1 MWNEFMVSI
10 QFLLDVY
17 TDNTE
22 ITVNFGLLVGILT
35 EETKIQTDA
44 RND

>member
-1 MWNEFMVSI
+1 MVTI

-17 TDNTE
+17 ADNTE
-22 ITVNFGLLVGILT
+22 ITVNVGLFVGILT

-44 RND
+44 WSD

>member
-1 MWNEFMVSI
+1 MVSM

-22 ITVNFGLLVGILT
+22 ITVNVGLLVGIVT

-44 RND
+44 WSD

>member
-1 MWNEFMVSI
+1 MGNEFMVTI

-17 TDNTE
+17 ADNTE
-22 ITVNFGLLVGILT
+22 ITVNVGLFVGILT

-44 RND
+44 WSD

>member
-1 MWNEFMVSI
+1 MGNEFMVSI

-17 TDNTE
+17 TDDTE
-22 ITVNFGLLVGILT
+22 IAVSVGLLVGIVT

-44 RND
+44 WSD

>member
-1 MWNEFMVSI
+1 MVSI

-17 TDNTE
+17 TDDTE
-22 ITVNFGLLVGILT
+22 IAVSVGLLVGIVT

-44 RND
+44 WSD

>member
-1 MWNEFMVSI
+1 MVSI

-17 TDNTE
+17 TDNIE
-22 ITVNFGLLVGILT
+22 ITVNVGLLVGILA

-44 RND
+44 WSD